1 MKKSF
6 LKKKVSLVLL
16 CNVDPKSVIHTKRKN
31 IQDRI
36 NDFEKSLPFW
46 FSLDLFKNII
56 VIENSN
62 FKGDLF
68 KKHIKQSINKKKVEL
83 IVYDGQKYNRKLGK
97 GYGWFQQIDKV
108 LKYSKNAKKSE
119 YFTIVTGRYIIKNIE
134 KMLLKTE
141 NPLMCDLTRNL
152 SFAFSPVTLFSKD
165 FIKKYWL
172 KFCSDT
178 NDSEGRTMEH
188 QQAKAILRAIS
199 DGYKWQLPPVAADI
213 VAVSAISNTPYRTN
227 FLHSLIVKYYSYLKK
242 FVFEFKR

>member
-16 CNVDPKSVIHTKRKN
+16 CNVDPKGVIHTKRKN

-68 KKHIKQSINKKKVEL
+68 KKHIKQSINKKNIEL

-108 LKYSKNAKKSE
+108 ITNTIDMYGSIKGIAGNAIQPVNALE
-119 YFTIVTGRYIIKNIE
+119 LIDFDE
-134 KMLLKTE
+134 EELE
-141 NPLMCDLTRNL
+141 NDLE
-152 SFAFSPVTLFSKD
+152 D
-165 FIKKYWL
+165 
-172 KFCSDT
+172 
-178 NDSEGRTMEH
+178 
-188 QQAKAILRAIS
+188 
-199 DGYKWQLPPVAADI
+199 
-213 VAVSAISNTPYRTN
+213 
-227 FLHSLIVKYYSYLKK
+227 
-242 FVFEFKR
+242 

>member
-16 CNVDPKSVIHTKRKN
+16 CNVDPKRVMHTKRKN

-56 VIENSN
+56 VVENSN

-68 KKHIKQSINKKKVEL
+68 KKHIKQSINKKKIEL

-108 LKYSKNAKKSE
+108 LKYSKNAYKSE

-134 KMLLKTE
+134 KMLLKTK

-172 KFCSDT
+172 KFCSKT

-188 QQAKAILRAIS
+188 QQAKAILRAMS
-199 DGYKWQLPPVAADI
+199 DGYKWQLPPVSADI
-213 VAVSAISNTPYRTN
+213 IAVSAISNTPYKRN
-227 FLHSLIVKYYSYLKK
+227 FLYSLIIKYYSYLKK

>member
-16 CNVDPKSVIHTKRKN
+16 CNVDPKRVIHTKRKN

-68 KKHIKQSINKKKVEL
+68 KKHIKQSINKKNIEL

-108 LKYSKNAKKSE
+108 LKYSKNANKSE

-172 KFCSDT
+172 KFCSET

-188 QQAKAILRAIS
+188 QQAKAILRAMS
-199 DGYKWQLPPVAADI
+199 DGYKWQLPPVSADI
-213 VAVSAISNTPYRTN
+213 IAVSAISNTTYRRN
-227 FLHSLIVKYYSYLKK
+227 FLYSLIIKYYSYLKK